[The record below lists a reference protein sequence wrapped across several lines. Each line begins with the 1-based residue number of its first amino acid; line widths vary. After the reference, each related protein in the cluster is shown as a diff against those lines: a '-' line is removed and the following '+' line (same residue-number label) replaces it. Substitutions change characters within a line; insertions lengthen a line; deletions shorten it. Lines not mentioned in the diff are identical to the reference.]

1 MAYGFFAGRL
11 DNSIDNVTHKGAG
24 YRAFCYFS
32 AAEGAQEYTKMSQ
45 IFLRI
50 DTPNNTTVPNS
61 SVNNNE
67 MDDAKVGGPLVDM
80 NDSALKD
87 DITNGPFGG
96 LNGGGSIDV
105 ESPFYYIGI
114 LDFETFNA
122 TSNPPTF
129 ANSGGVDTYD
139 GSKAFTTAGNVINAD
154 STTFTVCVPSGP
166 KFGQSTAA
174 ATGVRAT
181 YRFAADNLALGLS
194 KLNYYKPS
202 GATYGLYVT
211 SGMSDEQAAG
221 IWLSSGYGILKGG
234 GALAFSSLT

>member
-1 MAYGFFAGRL
+1 MAYGFFAGRF
-11 DNSIDNVTHKGAG
+11 DNTIDNTTHKNAG
-24 YRAFCYFS
+24 YRAFCYYS
-32 AAEGAQEYTKMSQ
+32 AAEGAQEYAKMSQ
-45 IFLRI
+45 IFLKI
-50 DTPNNTTVPNS
+50 DTPNYSTVPNS
-61 SVNNNE
+61 SVANND

-80 NDSALKD
+80 GDSDLKD

-96 LNGGGSIDV
+96 LNDGGSIDT
-105 ESPFYYIGI
+105 ESPFYYIGA
-114 LDFETFNA
+114 LDFDTFNA

-129 ANSGGVDTYD
+129 ADSGGVDTYD

-202 GATYGLYVT
+202 GATYGLFVT
-211 SGMSDEQAAG
+211 SGMADEQAAG

>member
-11 DNSIDNVTHKGAG
+11 DNTIDNVAHKNAG
-24 YRAFCYFS
+24 YRAFCYYS
-32 AAEGAQEYTKMSQ
+32 AAEGAQEYAKMSQ
-45 IFLRI
+45 IFLKI
-50 DTPNNTTVPNS
+50 DTPNYSTVPNS
-61 SVNNNE
+61 SVANND

-80 NDSALKD
+80 GDSDLKD

-96 LNGGGSIDV
+96 LNDGGSIDT
-105 ESPFYYIGI
+105 ESPFYYIGA
-114 LDFETFNA
+114 LDFDTFNA
-122 TSNPPTF
+122 ASNPPTF
-129 ANSGGVDTYD
+129 ADSGGVDTYD

-202 GATYGLYVT
+202 GATYGLFVT
-211 SGMSDEQAAG
+211 SGMADEQAAG